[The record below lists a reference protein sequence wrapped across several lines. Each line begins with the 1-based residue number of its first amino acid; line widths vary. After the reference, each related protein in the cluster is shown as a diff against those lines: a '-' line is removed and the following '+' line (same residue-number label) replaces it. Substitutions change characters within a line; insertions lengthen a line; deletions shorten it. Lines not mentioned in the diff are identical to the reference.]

1 MVTQWGFSE
10 VLGPSAWEV
19 ASEGTQELID
29 TEVQEIVEKAYTACK
44 QTLSSNWGLV
54 KKLVAL
60 LLVEETVN
68 AETLLQLVT

>member
-1 MVTQWGFSE
+1 M
-10 VLGPSAWEV
+10 
-19 ASEGTQELID
+19 ID
-29 TEVQEIVEKAYTACK
+29 TEVQEIVEKAYKTCK

-68 AETLLQLVT
+68 AETLLTLQSS